1 MEAITSRPLL
11 AAVGKAVTHANQIT
25 LYLTPLH
32 GRAIVLEQLIVKYRR
47 SLSTFQGGCGAV
59 QGHGSMGLAAA
70 LYLRADRF
78 GNRASEACPRLADYG
93 ATAGFG
99 VIQRGVEISD
109 EIGSKHICTIETP
122 PAAGDG
128 PVGDPH
134 PALHAGAAPPAT
146 LHSAPAI
153 TPPRGTP
160 ICLIESTR
168 STRWAGTDQEPGR
181 RFKRSVHVGA
191 GQPI

>member
-25 LYLTPLH
+25 LYFTPLH
-32 GRAIVLEQLIVKYRR
+32 GRAIVLEQLIVNIGAA
-47 SLSTFQGGCGAV
+47 FQ
-59 QGHGSMGLAAA
+59 HFKAAA
-70 LYLRADRF
+70 EQFKDMDRWAWLLRYICERI
-78 GNRASEACPRLADYG
+78 ASGVGPPKPADYG